1 MKKVTF
7 LLTVM
12 LVTFELSGQKYFPFP
27 TDTAQWNCLTIA
39 SMFPNSVD
47 YINSQYKIRGDTVIH
62 NVSYNKIYYTE
73 DHWISDIYIGG
84 LREDSS
90 KQIYFYPYSKYLPNY
105 CRTEFP
111 SDTAEYLLYTF
122 DSLTAGVTL
131 PINTGATQI
140 KADEIDSILLNGTY
154 RKRYKIQQQNL
165 FDYDY
170 WIEGIGSTKDLFAPY
185 SYEFEWT
192 LYTLCYKDTLT
203 YYINSPNGE
212 DSCYYKP
219 PVGIT
224 EITSDYTNIYPNP
237 ASRTINLETGTSI
250 KKGTVTIYSIHGQ
263 KLFARSLKGSEAEID
278 ISRLENGIYFLEVIG
293 EEKIVLRFIKK

>member
-7 LLTVM
+7 LLTVL

-39 SMFPNSVD
+39 SEFPNSVD
-47 YINSQYKIRGDTVIH
+47 YINSQYKIRGDTVIQ
-62 NVSYNKIYYTE
+62 NVSYNKVYYTE
-73 DHWISDIYIGG
+73 DNWTTDLYIGG

-90 KQIYFYPYSKYLPNY
+90 KHIYFHPYSKYLPNY
-105 CRTEFP
+105 CSTEFP
-111 SDTAEYLLYTF
+111 SDTAEYLLYIF

-140 KADEIDSILLNGTY
+140 KVDEIDSIQLNGTF
-154 RKRYKIQQQNL
+154 RKRYKIRQQNL

-185 SYEFEWT
+185 SYEFEWD
-192 LYTLCYKDTLT
+192 LHTLCYKDTLT

-212 DSCYYKP
+212 DTCHYTP
-219 PVGIT
+219 PVGIQD
-224 EITSDYTNIYPNP
+224 IPLDNVNIYPNP
-237 ASRTINLETGTSI
+237 ASQTIKVETDLSQE
-250 KKGTVTIYSIHGQ
+250 KGTVIIYSIHGQ
-263 KLFARSLKGSEAEID
+263 KLLTRSLKGSETEID
-278 ISRLENGIYFLEVIG
+278 ISRLENGIYFFEVIG
-293 EEKIVLRFIKK
+293 EEKVVLRFIKK